1 MFKDSLGKLTQKQ
14 DLTAQE
20 LTEFVEAMRDDQ
32 VTDVQIAGFLVALLM
47 KGPTVDEVA
56 AIARAM
62 RENCVQIE
70 PKVSGNLTD
79 MCGTG
84 GGLTTFNVSYG
95 QRHPHRLGRRAG
107 GQARQPVHLGQL
119 RQRRRPRGP
128 RRRRPSSPPT
138 RAAS

>member
-62 RENCVQIE
+62 RENCVQIQ
-70 PKVSGNLTD
+70 PKVSVWMSIGMTIIML
-79 MCGTG
+79 MM
-84 GGLTTFNVSYG
+84 
-95 QRHPHRLGRRAG
+95 PM
-107 GQARQPVHLGQL
+107 
-119 RQRRRPRGP
+119 
-128 RRRRPSSPPT
+128 
-138 RAAS
+138 